1 MARMI
6 PPSIPADAPKGERS
20 LFAKLRDDPKS
31 KDWIV
36 FHSFDIRK
44 HVVRQEGE
52 ADMLVVVPGNGILC
66 LEVKGC
72 DVARRDGLWIYRMR
86 PANTR

>member
-44 HVVRQEGE
+44 HVVRQEGA

-72 DVARRDGLWIYRMR
+72 RRE
-86 PANTR
+86 A